1 MKHTHENKRIFST
14 FLLSYLSFL
23 LAMFTCCLIFAG
35 KISRQLLQETVLL
48 KQNLVSSMEQ
58 NVENDLENL
67 LEYTNGLAF
76 DQELILAIQ
85 HPDVY
90 SGSDVSHILANRG
103 RLPNY
108 IHDAFLYL
116 PDTDKVVTASISMGA
131 ERFFSIIYQIGD
143 LPAFHSA
150 CLESYQFRAFCQP
163 VALRQYGSKQTM
175 ELLPFVQSL
184 PISAFQS
191 PAAQLVVLIDPSVL
205 FAQASAAYTDDT
217 DIYILNAS
225 DELIYDSQDALA
237 LNWQDIDWSQPVL
250 RTDQGILVSCSGE
263 SGWHYAARIPGDLFL
278 RQNRSTIR
286 FLAVVF
292 AAYLAIGAGLALWL
306 SKRNYRPVRAL
317 KELAV
322 SGGAVSG
329 SNEYELIR
337 HALQQ
342 HMQAGQDLSHILEQQ
357 RPVLL
362 RDHLAALL
370 RRQAMDIDT
379 AQQELQQL
387 GVEFETDQFLC
398 AIVAFDPDSP
408 LFSVTGTTM
417 EENLAMAKLIVENV
431 GCELLSSQ
439 FQCYKLDMFNNQS
452 LFILCAKKN
461 AAAQPDDYAAK
472 QLEAVMQFAEQQF
485 ELRLICGVSQPET
498 GLARW
503 PMCFEEAGLALEC
516 AHFLPRG
523 CAARFRLTAQAE
535 NDYVLPKEQMQQLA
549 LAVKTGDHAQAH
561 AVIDALF
568 RANFRDRLIS
578 RIAAESFLYQLT
590 SALQQFA
597 AAAGAPI
604 PEAALQKILWCRSSV
619 QAQQL
624 LDACI
629 DAFPQRQETATGRT
643 KQLADRIA
651 AYIDEHANDD
661 WLDLSTLSQEF
672 GVTPQYISN
681 IFKKQRDENVK
692 DYISQRKLARAK
704 ELLATTDLPVRE
716 IALRLGYTSEAS
728 IIRMFRKYEGI
739 TPGEYRLLHAGKQTE
754 EP

>member
-1 MKHTHENKRIFST
+1 MKHIHEKGRIFST

-23 LAMFTCCLIFAG
+23 LVMFTCCLIFAG

-67 LEYTNGLAF
+67 LEYTNGIAF

-90 SGSDVSHILANRG
+90 SGSDISRILSNRG
-103 RLPNY
+103 RLPSY

-116 PDTDKVVTASISMGA
+116 PDTDKVVTASISMDA
-131 ERFFSIIYQIGD
+131 ERFFSIIYQLGD
-143 LPAFHSA
+143 LPAFRSA
-150 CLESYQFRAFCQP
+150 CLEQYQFRSFGQP
-163 VALRQYGSKQTM
+163 VSLRQYGSRQSM

-205 FAQASAAYTDDT
+205 FSQASYDYTDDT

-225 DELIYDSQDALA
+225 DELIYASQDALP
-237 LNWQDIDWSQPVL
+237 LTWQDIDWSQSVL
-250 RTDQGILVSCSGE
+250 RTKQGLLVSCGGE
-263 SGWHYAARIPGDLFL
+263 SGWHYAVRIPDDLFL
-278 RQNRSTIR
+278 RQNRSTLR

-292 AAYLAIGAGLALWL
+292 TAYLALGAILALWL

-322 SGGAVSG
+322 SGGPVSG

-342 HMQAGQDLSHILEQQ
+342 HMQAGQELSSVLEQQ

-362 RDHLAALL
+362 RDQLADLL
-370 RRQAMDIDT
+370 RRQAVDIDA
-379 AQQELQQL
+379 AQQELHQL

-408 LFSVTGTTM
+408 FFSVAGISM
-417 EENLAMAKLIVENV
+417 EEHLATAKLIVENV

-452 LFILCAKKN
+452 LFILCAKKA
-461 AAAQPDDYAAK
+461 AAAQFDDYAAR
-472 QLEAVMQFAEQQF
+472 QLEAVMQFAERQF

-516 AHFLPRG
+516 AHFLPLGR
-523 CAARFRLTAQAE
+523 AARFRLTAQAE
-535 NDYVLPKEQMQQLA
+535 NDYVLPKEQTQQLA
-549 LAVKTGDHAQAH
+549 LAVKTGDREQAH

-568 RANFRDRLIS
+568 CANFRDRLIS

-590 SALQQFA
+590 AVFQQLTT
-597 AAAGAPI
+597 AAGEPI
-604 PEAALQKILWCRSSV
+604 PEATLQKILQCRSSV

-624 LDACI
+624 LDSCI
-629 DAFPQRQETATGRT
+629 DALPQQQETANSRT

-651 AYIDEHANDD
+651 AYIDEHAGDS
-661 WLDLSTLSQEF
+661 WLDLNTLSQEF

-681 IFKKQRDENVK
+681 VFKKQREETVK

-704 ELLATTDLPVRE
+704 ELIATTELPVRE
-716 IALRLGYTSEAS
+716 IALRLGYASEAS
-728 IIRMFRKYEGI
+728 IIRMFRKYEGT
-739 TPGEYRLLHAGKQTE
+739 TPGEYRLLHAVSHTE
-754 EP
+754 KP